1 MELIRKVS
9 VGSDYKNAMHYIMH
23 QDVLNGNGKIHLISR
38 NDMGEIQIWIE
49 NNSSEVM
56 LWKSFGVHMPV
67 SIEFN
72 IDF

>member
-9 VGSDYKNAMHYIMH
+9 VGSDYKNAMHYIVQ
-23 QDVLNGNGKIHLISR
+23 QDVLSGNGKIHLISR
-38 NDMGEIQIWIE
+38 NKSGEIEIWIE
-49 NNSSEVM
+49 NTSSEIM
-56 LWKSFGVHMPV
+56 LWKSFGTNMPI